1 MKQKNNKIR
10 IAIQNSGRLRESSL
24 DFLKS
29 LGLKFKITERSLITP
44 CLNADVDILSVR
56 NSDIPK
62 YLKNNS
68 ADYGIV
74 GENVL
79 IENKSKLK
87 IMKRLGFGLCS
98 LVIAI
103 PKKSKIVSPS
113 DLRDERIAT
122 SYKNTLKNYLKK
134 NKINASI
141 VNIQGSVEICPS
153 INLSDAICD
162 ITQSGNTLKENG
174 LKILEKI
181 LDSEAV
187 LVKNPYLSQQKK
199 TYFERFMKNTL

>member
-10 IAIQNSGRLRESSL
+10 IAIQNNGRLRESSL
-24 DFLKS
+24 EFLRS
-29 LGLKFKITERSLITP
+29 LGLKFEFAERSLITP
-44 CLNADVDILSVR
+44 CLNADIDILSVR
-56 NSDIPK
+56 NGDIPK

-79 IENKSKLK
+79 IENRSKLK

-98 LVIAI
+98 LVIAV
-103 PKKSKIVSPS
+103 PKKSKVKSPF

-122 SYKNTLKNYLKK
+122 SYKNTLKTYLKK
-134 NKINASI
+134 NRINASI
-141 VNIQGSVEICPS
+141 VNIQGSVEICPAL
-153 INLSDAICD
+153 NLSDAICD
-162 ITQSGNTLKENG
+162 ITQSGSTLKENG
-174 LKILEKI
+174 LKVLEKI

-187 LVKNPYLSQQKK
+187 LVKNPYISQQKK
-199 TYFERFMKNTL
+199 EYFEKFMKN